1 MVIYIF
7 GVMHKFGA
15 LVSKYFQEAG
25 KLYLQSATLDCVE
38 PEMVIRVLNRKVAA
52 RRNDV
57 FGPF

>member
-1 MVIYIF
+1 
-7 GVMHKFGA
+7 MHKFGA